1 MIIYSIYKVVN
12 KINGKVYIG
21 FDSNWPKRKEE
32 HYYYLNKRQ
41 QTFYCALRKYGW
53 ENFEWCV
60 IYQSKDGKH
69 CLQVMERY
77 FITEYNSFN
86 SGYNETFGGEGS
98 LGRILTEET
107 KNKISLK
114 LKNKPKSDEHIL
126 KMSETRKGKIPTK
139 ETLMKRSNT
148 MKETLR
154 LKKLNN
160 ISS

>member
-1 MIIYSIYKVVN
+1 
-12 KINGKVYIG
+12 
-21 FDSNWPKRKEE
+21 
-32 HYYYLNKRQ
+32 
-41 QTFYCALRKYGW
+41 
-53 ENFEWCV
+53 
-60 IYQSKDGKH
+60 
-69 CLQVMERY
+69 MERY